1 LAACGLPARFGKKG
15 FAAVEAALFVVNLIA
30 MLLLVLWAARTDP
43 YGFKQSGR
51 GLFDLKPG
59 AECDE
64 RASPYHVMRDF

>member
-1 LAACGLPARFGKKG
+1 
-15 FAAVEAALFVVNLIA
+15 

-43 YGFKQSGR
+43 YGFKQSGH

-64 RASPYHVMRDF
+64 RRSPYNAMREF